1 MIEFSTGVMFLM
13 SSLYGS
19 GHANAQVA
27 AVNSAVMQ
35 ASGSESKATTTMAV
49 RPLKEPAEI
58 EAYLRKEFADDPILV
73 EIAWCESRFKQFNP
87 DGTVVRGRVNSK
99 DVGLM
104 QINER
109 FHAEDAVEKGYD
121 IYTVEGN
128 IAFGKYLHDKFG
140 TDPWKLSRKCW
151 GQSGDIAKK

>member
-1 MIEFSTGVMFLM
+1 M

-27 AVNSAVMQ
+27 AVNAANAQ
-35 ASGSESKATTTMAV
+35 ASGSETGTTTMEV
-49 RPLKEPAEI
+49 SPLKEPAEI
-58 EAYLRKEFADDPILV
+58 EAYLRREFADDPILV
-73 EIAWCESRFKQFNP
+73 EIAWCESRFKQFNS

-109 FHAEDAVEKGYD
+109 FHAEDAVTKGYD

-128 IAFGKYLHDKFG
+128 IAFGKYLRDKFG
-140 TDPWKLSRKCW
+140 TDPWKSSRKCW
-151 GQSGDIAKK
+151 SQSGDIAKK